1 MKKIMRTTS
10 MVLAFLLFFITTSQ
24 TYALSAHPD
33 HFMQVQ
39 QTQSTY
45 HQSQFF
51 DDASND
57 VFQRQKRFVPA
68 LPWIGLGI
76 GELLKWLGA
85 AAALAYIGNEAY
97 TLVTDIADALSS
109 SKKKDKPLYFTAV
122 AQSKLYIGK
131 PLTLEE
137 AKKWLKAK
145 KYHNV
150 WTPSKEAARKL
161 AESFSGR
168 ATAAEE
174 HSKTGYKGTFY
185 YWHYHDYERT
195 VGHIFYGTESK
206 EGKHIDASG
215 GIRT

>member
-1 MKKIMRTTS
+1 SLKG
-10 MVLAFLLFFITTSQ
+10 VLICLTLWG
-24 TYALSAHPD
+24 
-33 HFMQVQ
+33 
-39 QTQSTY
+39 QS
-45 HQSQFF
+45 
-51 DDASND
+51 
-57 VFQRQKRFVPA
+57 
-68 LPWIGLGI
+68 L
-76 GELLKWLGA
+76 
-85 AAALAYIGNEAY
+85 
-97 TLVTDIADALSS
+97 
-109 SKKKDKPLYFTAV
+109 TAV

>member
-1 MKKIMRTTS
+1 
-10 MVLAFLLFFITTSQ
+10 MVLLPNLGFI
-24 TYALSAHPD
+24 LPN
-33 HFMQVQ
+33 
-39 QTQSTY
+39 ST
-45 HQSQFF
+45 
-51 DDASND
+51 DASND